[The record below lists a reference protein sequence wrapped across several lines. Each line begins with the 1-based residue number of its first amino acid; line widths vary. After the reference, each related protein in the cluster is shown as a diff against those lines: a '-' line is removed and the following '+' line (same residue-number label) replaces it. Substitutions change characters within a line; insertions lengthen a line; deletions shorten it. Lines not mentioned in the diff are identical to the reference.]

1 MHYIT
6 LFVIEKDKIRCLEP
20 SLKLYDHFEIGRFFG
35 IELAVLAETL
45 SYEMILCFYT
55 SNNAFCISANDP

>member
-45 SYEMILCFYT
+45 SYENIEKVYL
-55 SNNAFCISANDP
+55 